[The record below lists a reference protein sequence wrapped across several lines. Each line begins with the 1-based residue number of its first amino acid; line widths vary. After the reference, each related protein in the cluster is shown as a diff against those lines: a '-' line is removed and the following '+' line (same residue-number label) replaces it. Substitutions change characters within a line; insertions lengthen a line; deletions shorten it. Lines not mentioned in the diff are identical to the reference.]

1 MRKHIY
7 GNSFNNWFVA
17 TDTIRETF
25 HGLEGD
31 DVFNFYNGTST
42 FFTGDF
48 TDRFLGGIGDDTMQ
62 NLQAGWNDY
71 TLYSGLSFDGGDG
84 YDTVSYDL
92 TGDLTIETGATTA
105 SASVDLSKFETLER
119 NVEHHEYDMAVTVE
133 DVTGFQGNLEILGDG
148 GDETLRLDLSRGQ
161 TVAEIL
167 DVVISVTLK
176 GGNDR
181 CEFTGEKT
189 IMSELKINSGAGDD
203 VVIINASTTSSPDVS
218 RSKISTGKGNDT
230 VVLEGMHQ
238 EVVNT
243 GGGSDDIYILTGN
256 FGDRPD
262 VISTGGGQD
271 EIFLELDEYSQVAR
285 IRDFDASKDTIIFD
299 DQEVRNTN
307 VTFDQVTW
315 QNSSSPRLYMDNAS
329 GTLYFGENV
338 LATFDGGV
346 TLTADNFETGTWLF

>member
-92 TGDLTIETGATTA
+92 TGELSGDPGAATL
-105 SASVDLSKFETLER
+105 SASIDLSAFKTEELS
-119 NVEHHEYDMAVTVE
+119 VEHHEFDIAAAVGE
-133 DVTGFQGNLEILGDG
+133 GIEGNLGIVGTG
-148 GDETLRLDLSRGQ
+148 GDETVRLTVSRAHTLFELS
-161 TVAEIL
+161 
-167 DVVISVTLK
+167 DVEISVAL
-176 GGNDR
+176 GNGDDR
-181 CEFTGEKT
+181 FEFIGEQT
-189 IMSELKINSGAGDD
+189 IMSELKINAGAGND

-262 VISTGGGQD
+262 VITTGGGQD

-315 QNSSSPRLYMDNAS
+315 QNSSTPRLYMDNAS